1 MRKYL
6 VGMVMMLLGFAL
18 QTSVVEAHTP
28 NVNHNCAGVSWQFS
42 SYEHANA
49 TVTVDGVVVASK
61 TDFKNWSGSHP
72 WDQTLTHTYEVRV
85 DDVGTQW
92 DKVWSST
99 QANCQQPSTTST
111 SSSTTSTTSS
121 SSTTT
126 STTEAS
132 TTTSTTVPSSSSS
145 TLPSESTTTGPTTTS
160 TFVTEP
166 TVISSTSSTVMVG
179 EPPTT
184 PMPPAAP
191 PTGSLPETGPS
202 EVKATLGWGLIAT
215 GAGVLVVLLARR
227 PRNA

>member
-6 VGMVMMLLGFAL
+6 AGMVMMLLGFAL

-61 TDFKNWSGSHP
+61 TNFSNWSGSHP
-72 WDQTLTHTYEVRV
+72 WDQTKAHTYSVIV

-92 DKVWSST
+92 DRSWQGT
-99 QANCQQPSTTST
+99 QQNCQQATTST

-132 TTTSTTVPSSSSS
+132 TTTSTVPTSSSSS
-145 TLPSESTTTGPTTTS
+145 TSLPETSTTENSTTTTSDVSTTIPSSVLPTTMPGAIT
-160 TFVTEP
+160 TTP
-166 TVISSTSSTVMVG
+166 TPPE
-179 EPPTT
+179 EPPT
-184 PMPPAAP
+184 
-191 PTGSLPETGPS
+191 GFLPETGPS
-202 EVKATLGWGLIAT
+202 EVRATLGWALIAS

-227 PRNA
+227 PRNAS